1 MIVLLLA
8 VVALSLADLIVT
20 LIHLKT
26 VGLVEANP
34 LARWIINTTGS
45 TWALAAFKGA
55 TVATCVALLYRLRH
69 HIEGEIAS
77 WCAVGILV
85 GMCFLWHGY
94 THTMLDPNEVILAQG
109 EPWEEYWLQ
118 LD

>member
-8 VVALSLADLIVT
+8 VIALSLADLAVT

-34 LARWIINTTGS
+34 LAVWIIRTTGS
-45 TWALAAFKGA
+45 TWAIAAFKCA
-55 TVATCVALLYRLRH
+55 TVGVCVALLYRLRH

-85 GMCFLWHGY
+85 GMCFLWHSY
-94 THTMLDPNEVILAQG
+94 STALNDSREVILAHG
-109 EPWEEYWLQ
+109 ELYGDHWLQ